1 MRQRNRSRV
10 GQNVSHRIDI
20 LGDHRLDIPRIEQ
33 PRQRIVSGIRLG
45 IPHPGIAFNLSPPV
59 FPSGCG
65 IPEELL
71 QLDGAH
77 LGPDALRAPEIG
89 DPALRGDASAAEGHQ
104 VAAGADQAG
113 EYFDLG
119 FELSVHDDTTISDQ
133 PLIVKQQP
141 PKKSSKT
148 RLCPPSFKCSKFGT

>member
-1 MRQRNRSRV
+1 V
-10 GQNVSHRIDI
+10 GQKVSHRIDV
-20 LGDHRLDIPRIEQ
+20 LGDHGPQVSRFVQ
-33 PRQRIVSGIRLG
+33 PRQGPVPLVRLG
-45 IPHPGIAFNLSPPV
+45 IAHPGVAFQLAPPV
-59 FPSGCG
+59 LPPGRRVG
-65 IPEELL
+65 QELL

-77 LGPDALRAPEIG
+77 LGPDALRTPEIG